1 MVVDAVAVF
10 IHCDEVFF
18 EQTFKSGIDAAGGIE
33 FVFADEFTSC
43 HGCGCLM
50 HSVAEI
56 FRTGLSTDNERIIH
70 KLFSFNFKQS

>member
-33 FVFADEFTSC
+33 FVFVDEFTSG
-43 HGCGCLM
+43 HGCGCLL

-56 FRTGLSTDNERIIH
+56 FRTGLSIGDEMIIY